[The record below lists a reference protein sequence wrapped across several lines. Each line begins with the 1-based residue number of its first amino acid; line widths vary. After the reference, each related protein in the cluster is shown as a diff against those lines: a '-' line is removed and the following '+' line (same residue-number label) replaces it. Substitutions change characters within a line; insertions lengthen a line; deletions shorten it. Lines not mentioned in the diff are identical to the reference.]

1 MYEIDIMPP
10 PRKGGT
16 ITHKDCRLV
25 LLLTKK
31 KKNNNTKGTR
41 GYVRTMGQD
50 FAKLTVRSSQTSD
63 ASIK

>member
-31 KKNNNTKGTR
+31 KKIITQKEHE
-41 GYVRTMGQD
+41 VM
-50 FAKLTVRSSQTSD
+50 
-63 ASIK
+63 